1 MKVVE
6 LLSSKCNDVSDEDE
20 PMKPDSEKKK
30 PTKKPTKEPTKKL
43 NSSNG
48 SHLDSC
54 KTGNNKSKDGDEGS
68 SDSGSESDGASYA
81 DYCQILVGCF
91 NI

>member
-6 LLSSKCNDVSDEDE
+6 LLSSKSNDVSDEDE
-20 PMKPDSEKKK
+20 PMKPHSEK
-30 PTKKPTKEPTKKL
+30 KKPTKEPTKKL